1 MCLLL
6 SHVVDSAKIKVKI
19 PQFHGK
25 FFSGLLFIIS
35 GSLYKILKNGL
46 IVTKKKE
53 AINQKNIVNFIK
65 YYSVKI

>member
-1 MCLLL
+1 M
-6 SHVVDSAKIKVKI
+6 I
-19 PQFHGK
+19 
-25 FFSGLLFIIS
+25 
-35 GSLYKILKNGL
+35 YKILKNGL